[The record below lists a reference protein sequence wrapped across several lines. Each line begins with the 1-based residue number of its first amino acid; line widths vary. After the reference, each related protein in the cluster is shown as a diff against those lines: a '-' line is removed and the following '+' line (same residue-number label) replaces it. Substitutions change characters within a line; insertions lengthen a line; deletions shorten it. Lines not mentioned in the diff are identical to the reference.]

1 MASEEV
7 HSIQH
12 ICTVLRWQPEA
23 LELAALSLGVKV
35 TDELDSWL
43 IVLES
48 REASKQVND
57 LPC

>member
-12 ICTVLRWQPEA
+12 ICTVLRGQPEA

-35 TDELDSWL
+35 TDELDS
-43 IVLES
+43 
-48 REASKQVND
+48 
-57 LPC
+57 